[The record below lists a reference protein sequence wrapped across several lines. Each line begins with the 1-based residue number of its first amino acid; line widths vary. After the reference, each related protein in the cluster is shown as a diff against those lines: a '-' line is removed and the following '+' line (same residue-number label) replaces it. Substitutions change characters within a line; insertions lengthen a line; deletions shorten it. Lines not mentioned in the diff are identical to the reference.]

1 MVFMNLII
9 KIGAKMFIS
18 KLIRLRSRGFTLTE
32 ILITV
37 GVIAILSGAGY
48 MALQTN
54 MNAVSQRA
62 KLPQDV
68 ATMNRAVETYLASGG
83 SLDGVTSPAAVL
95 AKLKTRAV
103 DRQQIAAVNGSMI
116 DPRITAVTSTTSE
129 EDVAFWDPEKKI
141 FRIIN
146 REALPSGTPAI
157 SEFKVDPDASF
168 EVATENRQTN
178 YHLAAESN
186 WIWDY
191 EDQYG
196 GEVSRTLVRPSTLKS
211 TNRQAPSVGAAARL
225 LPPTFSLTPG
235 TYSLSRF
242 PASVQ
247 LANPNAAD
255 TSTIWYSQ
263 NSAEWAQYGS
273 AMSVL
278 PGASIQAY
286 AATLNDE
293 IYSDSQLASAIYEAS
308 KVTLQVGDNVKSSF
322 RYGELGGPLA
332 AGSLTPAPITP
343 GKLLLMNG
351 AEFPD
356 YWENHNTFQFFWTL
370 DGGDPK
376 LNGAGRRTGNDTFV
390 TNYPGDEVAL
400 ALEDFSTLPSIT
412 LQYYAQAKNPNV
424 AISSN
429 VTPKLISRSA
439 TPLLPP
445 LITPGTGSLDGTDPV
460 AMTLDLTGGQTPAGA
475 RIYYRSDGVD
485 PGAGPDPN
493 PGAIEYKGTFLPAPN
508 TGPVAAI
515 GARVYPPVGYKDWF
529 VTSPV
534 ATRTYFLPY
543 ADKNIYAVT
552 GTDASTYVVDPNSGS
567 TQLINS
573 TAPFNMRTMAL
584 DAKNAALYYTEAAA
598 SGWRLGRYDIIGQ
611 THAIL
616 GSLTTG
622 RTYNATQQPE
632 NLTFYNDNLFFI
644 ARQSDDLIKIS
655 LSTAAVP
662 AITTVSKLADM
673 TSNATSFSNIGDMAV
688 DDNGWMFFD
697 NDDKR
702 HYRYNLITLSGFK
715 RIGDTERPNDALAI
729 YQGLL
734 YAGDVGT
741 DDIRRISPAIGT
753 TLSKVTTAP
762 VKRFADFGSPTSSNA
777 TPASSSLWMI
787 VDHADGPHLH
797 QLRNYRSPLIA
808 ADVDFGVL
816 NYLSGTT
823 VTSMNAVGQGY
834 IKAMCITSAGMMYF
848 CRNFKTTISGTHYYR
863 PIMKLNISNLS
874 PGDTLAAT
882 FVGDLKTSLTTI
894 AGTIDPD
901 DVVTGIT
908 ISPAGQLY
916 GVLREGLNSE
926 AGAEDYLFRVTQ
938 TVASMTGPNLP
949 TTLVG
954 RLTSPVGSSTRT
966 EDLTF
971 GPDGRLY
978 VTDISDD
985 TIYTVDSTNGSI
997 LSNFGQQTNGD
1008 YLALAVDP
1016 LDYRVIGSSS
1026 SASIPANS
1034 LMKVDGSSENDDQL
1048 IDMASLF
1055 GFSNVEAM
1063 AFFQGTFVLA
1073 QGEPDLYAVDGTETI
1088 YGVDIDTGAT
1098 SLFTDA
1104 PFRLRA
1110 LAYDFVNRRLFYLR
1124 NNDNSMSIGSY
1135 SLITNT
1141 HTTQG
1146 SLKDWWHGYKPD
1158 ELPDNLCYF
1167 GGFLWYVPPRTDDL
1181 VKIQIDSAGAVV
1193 NETKAADLTGDTLKF
1208 DLIGDLAVAPDGWMY
1223 FTSTN
1228 FEGQRFCRFRLPV
1241 LANFEVLS
1249 GPSFPNTSVPAP
1261 DFTELWFDA
1270 LAFRTVDGAGN
1281 RPLYGTFSAASA
1293 PLRTV
1298 STTNGSSTL
1307 FKPLNP
1313 SLQVIDFSDF
1323 HPGTMGSTS
1332 WISTPVLAI
1341 TNLRT
1346 GYTYANV
1353 GGPFLTGTTAAP
1365 AVSAPPN
1372 IILVNSNQIP
1382 LSQQNSGNFSVL
1394 WTYDGTNPLTSSTAI
1409 SGTSFTNGMP
1419 VMPVVVDFDKWGSG
1433 TTLPLNAAA
1442 KSNNPLLMT
1451 DSPQVSVS
1459 APIIKT
1465 QLRDAVF
1472 TLVTTGFGTRTLEI
1486 SGDINAGDCPPGT
1499 RIYYTT
1505 DGTDP
1510 GLTTAS
1516 NGMEMPSSASALL
1529 YTGPITPPN
1538 TGTADFVVTARVYPP
1553 PTLGSWFSSSISDYI
1568 AVPVGIAGGHLD
1580 MDTSHLLYAFRQGTT
1595 DGHVHEY
1602 DKVYNVVGE
1611 SFFNF
1616 KTSTLKNIP
1625 TYVANGVKF
1634 KIIVANANLSPGG
1647 RLVINQDYNSS
1658 DPTTFIP
1665 VTTYDDISL
1674 SALPVY
1680 SLNGIA
1686 GTTQLTKLGIY
1697 FDTNVI
1703 AQGGLIPT
1711 VTGAV
1716 RKNTPGLLGEWRN
1729 GALTVQLVFVN
1740 ANGTNGFTTNT
1751 GYSNG
1756 GVQGVATSGLLWEST
1771 VFYHW
1776 NGGAYGQ

>member
-1 MVFMNLII
+1 
-9 KIGAKMFIS
+9 MFIT
-18 KLIRLRSRGFTLTE
+18 KLNRLKSRGFTLVE
-32 ILITV
+32 ILVTV

-48 MALQTN
+48 MALQSNLNT
-54 MNAVSQRA
+54 VSQKA

-68 ATMNRAVETYLASGG
+68 ATMNRSVETYLASGG

-116 DPRITAVTSTTSE
+116 DPRINVVTATGSAE
-129 EDVAFWDPEKKI
+129 EVAIWDLQQKV
-141 FRIIN
+141 FRIVK
-146 REALPSGTPAI
+146 REAVPSGTTAI
-157 SEFKVDPDASF
+157 SEFKIDPNASF
-168 EVATENRQTN
+168 EVATENRQNN
-178 YHLAAESN
+178 YHLAAEGN

-191 EDQYG
+191 TDQYG
-196 GEVSRTLVRPSTLKS
+196 GEISRTLVRPSTAKS
-211 TNRQAPSVGAAARL
+211 ISRQAPATVAAARL
-225 LPPTFSLTPG
+225 LPPTFSLAAGSYT
-235 TYSLSRF
+235 LSRF

-247 LANPNAAD
+247 LLNPNPGG
-255 TSTIWYSQ
+255 TSALWYSQ
-263 NSAEWAQYGS
+263 NAAEWAQFGS
-273 AMSVL
+273 PLTIL
-278 PGASIQAY
+278 PGASVQAY

-293 IYSDSQLASAIYEAS
+293 IYSDSQTTSAIYEAQ
-308 KVTLQVGDNVKSSF
+308 KVTMQVGDNVKSSF
-322 RYGELGGPLA
+322 RYGELGGALA
-332 AGSLTPAPITP
+332 PGSITPAPLTP

-356 YWENHNTFQFFWTL
+356 YWENHDTFQFFWTF

-376 LNGAGRRTGNDTFV
+376 LNGAGRRTGNNTFV
-390 TNYPGDEVAL
+390 TNYPGDEVAVSL
-400 ALEDFSTLPSIT
+400 TDFSTSASLT
-412 LQYYAQAKNPNV
+412 LQYFALAKNASV

-429 VTPKLISRSA
+429 VTPKLISRA
-439 TPLLPP
+439 PTPLLPP

-460 AMTLDLTGGQTPAGA
+460 AMILDLTGGQTPAGA

-485 PGAGPDPN
+485 PGAGQDPN
-493 PGAIEYKGTFLPAPN
+493 PGAIEYNGTFLPAPN

-515 GARVYPPVGYKDWF
+515 GARVYAPVGYKDWF

-534 ATRTYFLPY
+534 AVRTYFLPY

-552 GTDASTYVVDPNSGS
+552 GTDTSTYVVDPNSGS

-584 DAKNAALYYTEAAA
+584 DAKNAALYYTETAG
-598 SGWRLGRYDIIGQ
+598 SGWRLGRYDIISQ
-611 THAIL
+611 VHTIL
-616 GSLTTG
+616 GSLATG

-632 NLTFYNDNLFFI
+632 NLTFYNDNLYYI

-655 LSTAAVP
+655 LSTTSP
-662 AITTVSKLADM
+662 TAITTVSKLADI
-673 TSNATSFSNIGDMAV
+673 TTNTTSFATVGDMAV
-688 DDNGWMFFD
+688 DDNGWMFFG
-697 NDDKR
+697 DDVKR
-702 HYRYNLITLSGFK
+702 HHRFNLITMSGYK
-715 RIGDTERPNDALAI
+715 RIGDTELVNDALAI

-734 YAGDVGT
+734 YAGGAST
-741 DDIRRISPAIGT
+741 DDIRRISPAVGT

-787 VDHADGPHLH
+787 VDHSDGPHLH
-797 QLRNYRSPLIA
+797 QLRNYRSPVIA

-834 IKAMCITSAGMMYF
+834 IKAMCITSAGVMYF
-848 CRNFKTTISGTHYYR
+848 CRNFKTTISGTDYYR

-908 ISPAGQLY
+908 ISPGGQLY
-916 GVLREGLNSE
+916 GVLREGLNTG

-938 TVASMTGPNLP
+938 TVASMAGPNLP
-949 TTLVG
+949 VTLVG
-954 RLTSPVGSSTRT
+954 RLTSPVGSSTQS

-978 VTDISDD
+978 VSDISDD
-985 TIYTVDSTNGSI
+985 TIYTVDPVNGSI
-997 LSNFGQQTNGD
+997 LSNFGTQTNGN
-1008 YLALAVDP
+1008 YLGLAVDP
-1016 LDYRVIGSSS
+1016 LDYRMIGSSS
-1026 SASIPANS
+1026 STSTPANS

-1048 IDMASLF
+1048 IDMGTLF

-1098 SLFTDA
+1098 SLVTDA

-1124 NNDNSMSIGSY
+1124 NNAGSMTIGSY

-1141 HTTQG
+1141 HTSQG
-1146 SLKDWWHGYKPD
+1146 SLKDWWHTYKSD

-1167 GGFLWYVPPRTDDL
+1167 GGSLWYVPPRTDDL
-1181 VKIQIDSAGAVV
+1181 VKIQIDSTGAVV
-1193 NETKAADLTGDTLKF
+1193 NETKAADLSGNTLSF

-1223 FTSTN
+1223 FTATN
-1228 FEGQRFCRFRLPV
+1228 FQGQRFCRYRLPM

-1249 GPSFPNTSVPAP
+1249 GPSFPNTTVAAA

-1281 RPLYGTFSAASA
+1281 RPLYGTFAAASA

-1323 HPGTMGSTS
+1323 HPGAMGSAV

-1341 TNLRT
+1341 NNLRT

-1365 AVSAPPN
+1365 AVSAAPN

-1382 LSQQNSGNFSVL
+1382 LTQQNSSTFFVQ
-1394 WTYDGTNPLTSSTAI
+1394 WTYDGSNPLTSSTAI
-1409 SGTSFTNGMP
+1409 PGTSFTNGMP
-1419 VMPVVVDFDKWGSG
+1419 AMPVAVDFAKWGSR
-1433 TTLPLNAAA
+1433 TTLPLSAAA
-1442 KSNNPLLMT
+1442 KSNNALLMT
-1451 DSPQVSVS
+1451 DSPVVTVS

-1465 QLRDAVF
+1465 QLRLPVF

-1486 SGDINAGDCPPGT
+1486 TGNINAGDCPPGT

-1510 GLTTAS
+1510 GLTTDS
-1516 NGMEMPSSASALL
+1516 SGMEIPSSAAALL
-1529 YTGPITPPN
+1529 YNGAITPPN
-1538 TGTADFVVTARVYPP
+1538 TGTVDFIVTARAYPP
-1553 PTLGSWFSSSISDYI
+1553 STLGSWFSTSISDYI
-1568 AVPVGIAGGHLD
+1568 AVPVGIAGGHMD

-1595 DGHVHEY
+1595 DGHIHEY

-1611 SFFNF
+1611 SYFNF
-1616 KTSTLKNIP
+1616 KSTTLKNIP
-1625 TYVANGVKF
+1625 VYVASGVKF

-1647 RLVINQDYNSS
+1647 RLVINQDYNSGN
-1658 DPTTFIP
+1658 PATWIP
-1665 VTTYDDISL
+1665 VTTYDDTAL
-1674 SALPVY
+1674 SALPIY

-1697 FDTNVI
+1697 FDTDVI

-1711 VTGAV
+1711 VTGSV
-1716 RKNTPGLLGEWRN
+1716 RKNIPGLLGEWRN
-1729 GALTVQLVFVN
+1729 GALTIQLVLVN
-1740 ANGTNGFTTNT
+1740 SNGTNGFTTNT

-1756 GVQGVATSGLLWEST
+1756 GVQGVATTGLLWEST

-1776 NGGAYGQ
+1776 SGAAYGL